1 MVGLKERF
9 QLVVQRMQIKF
20 IQRLL
25 LKSRVVPEQSQP
37 KPIDAVVV
45 LQSVVSYIH
54 FHQHTSPLEHH
65 ERAWTDLLGTI
76 V

>member
-1 MVGLKERF
+1 MIALKERF

-37 KPIDAVVV
+37 QSVDVIVV
-45 LQSVVSYIH
+45 LESLVVEVHS
-54 FHQHTSPLEHH
+54 HQRIRSIQNDK
-65 ERAWTDLLGTI
+65 R
-76 V
+76 